1 MALALPDL
9 QSELKDLY
17 DKGKTGNPEPIMV
30 GLKTGTAYFNY
41 VSKGQN
47 AAGFSFTAMPGTM
60 ELQDEIG
67 KLYTK
72 TVPDGRLFALRM
84 AKAFT
89 KCLDTWMSVN
99 QTVMVALPGM
109 PGLQSELMD
118 IFSKPMP
125 DNSAFAMALGKALH
139 NFTISAMVMGIVPDT
154 PGVPFQG
161 PIS

>member
-47 AAGFSFTAMPGTM
+47 AAGLSFTAMPGTM